1 MMLKW
6 LHSFA
11 TAISG
16 KSDNRVDTATLVAM
30 DEVFRDSGEPI
41 EPQAPAPNV
50 NRPDELERMLR
61 ERPLEEL
68 ERFLREPSRGL

>member
-30 DEVFRDSGEPI
+30 DKVFRDSGEPI
-41 EPQAPAPNV
+41 EPQAPA
-50 NRPDELERMLR
+50 E
-61 ERPLEEL
+61 
-68 ERFLREPSRGL
+68 REPAR